1 MEITLPWPPAVFY
14 YLAGINILT
23 FFYFGFDKIQSQ
35 REGRRRISERGLWTL
50 SLLGGSPGALL
61 AMKFFRHKTK
71 KISFQLILVVICL
84 IQIIGLVTYF
94 HFFKTPGPVSPFI
107 TR

>member
-1 MEITLPWPPAVFY
+1 MEISLPWPPFLFY
-14 YLAGINILT
+14 FLAFINVVT

-35 REGRRRISERGLWTL
+35 REGRRRASERSLWVL

-71 KISFQLILVVICL
+71 KTSFQLVLTLILAL
-84 IQIIGLVTYF
+84 QILGLVLWFYF
-94 HFFKTPGPVSPFI
+94 FVDQGKSNPFV
-107 TR
+107 